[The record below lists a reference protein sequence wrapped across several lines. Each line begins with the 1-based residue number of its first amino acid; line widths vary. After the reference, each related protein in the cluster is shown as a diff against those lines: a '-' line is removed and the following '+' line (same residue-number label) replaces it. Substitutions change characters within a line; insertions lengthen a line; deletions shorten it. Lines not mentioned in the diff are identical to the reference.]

1 VTRMFV
7 LVVVALA
14 TLSPI
19 LALPVAAPA
28 QTLPTLDTVSDASV
42 TLPQPANIKVDPLLQ
57 PVVDALLGKSPT
69 LRRQWRAI
77 GATRIVRVSLIS
89 SWLAR
94 EATNTRARTAVSRY
108 ASGAIRAVIELPTGV
123 DITELLSHELEHV
136 LEQVEG
142 VDLPALAKR
151 RASGVR
157 QVGHGVYETE
167 RARGAGVMALQEVY
181 GELDPAVSAAV
192 RGLKRAWKALMP
204 NAASAVEAVRKGTA
218 PTRPAAGPDGAAPPP
233 AVHKRQ

>member
-28 QTLPTLDTVSDASV
+28 QTLPTLDTVFDASV

-57 PVVDALLGKSPT
+57 PVVDALLEKSPT

-89 SWLAR
+89 SSLLR
-94 EATNTRARTAVSRY
+94 DATNARARTEVSRY
-108 ASGAIRAVIELPTGV
+108 ESGAIGAVVELPTGV
-123 DITELLSHELEHV
+123 DITELLPHELEHV

-151 RASGVR
+151 RASGVQ
-157 QVGHGVYETE
+157 QVGRGVYETE
-167 RARGAGVMALQEVY
+167 RARGAGLMALREVH
-181 GELDPAVSAAV
+181 GELDPAMSAAV
-192 RGLKRAWKALMP
+192 RGLKRVWKALTP
-204 NAASAVEAVRKGTA
+204 DGASAIEAVRKGA
-218 PTRPAAGPDGAAPPP
+218 PTRSATGTNGAAPPP
-233 AVHKRQ
+233 AADKRQ

>member
-14 TLSPI
+14 RLSPI

-28 QTLPTLDTVSDASV
+28 QTVPTLATISDGSV

-57 PVVDALLGKSPT
+57 PVVDALLEKSPT

-77 GATRIVRVSLIS
+77 GATGIVRVSLIS
-89 SWLAR
+89 SWPLRDAM
-94 EATNTRARTAVSRY
+94 NVRAHTAISRY
-108 ASGAIRAVIELPTGV
+108 ASGAIRAVVELPKGV
-123 DITELLSHELEHV
+123 DITELLPHELEHV

-142 VDLPALAKR
+142 VDLPTLANR
-151 RASGVR
+151 RTSGVH
-157 QVGHGVYETE
+157 QVDRGVYETE
-167 RARGAGVMALQEVY
+167 RARGAGLMALQEVY
-181 GELDPAVSAAV
+181 GRLDPSMSAVV
-192 RGLKRAWKALMP
+192 RGLKRAWKALTP
-204 NAASAVEAVRKGTA
+204 DAASAVEAVRKGA
-218 PTRPAAGPDGAAPPP
+218 PARSPTGTDGAAPPP